1 MPEPLLVTLD
11 GPAGVG
17 KSTLARMA
25 AQALGIAYLDT
36 GAMFRATALALG
48 EGSWDLPGEA
58 LEARLPGIGFGLEGI
73 GEASTLLC
81 NGVPV
86 GDEVRSERVGLWASR
101 LAARPEV
108 RARQLAVQR
117 ALGQGVSLVAE
128 GRDMG
133 SVVFP
138 GARFKFF
145 LDASPAVRARRR
157 ADQLR
162 QMGREADLAGIE
174 AAIRE
179 RDRQDRERPIAPLA
193 PAPDAVVVDTS
204 ELSLDEVFSRLMG
217 VMADS

>member
-1 MPEPLLVTLD
+1 MAEPLVITLD

-17 KSTLARMA
+17 KSTLARMT

-58 LEARLPGIGFGLEGI
+58 LLARLPGIDFGLAGI
-73 GEASTLLC
+73 GEGSVLTC
-81 NGVPV
+81 NGAAV
-86 GDEVRSERVGLWASR
+86 GDEVRAERVGRWASR

-108 RARQLAVQR
+108 RARQLHVQR
-117 ALGQGVSLVAE
+117 ALGQGTSLVAE

-145 LDASPAVRARRR
+145 LDASPGVRALRR

-162 QMGREADLAGIE
+162 LMGREADLAAIE
-174 AAIRE
+174 ASIRE

-193 PAPDAVVVDTS
+193 PAPDAVLVDTS
-204 ELSLDEVFSRLMG
+204 ELSLEEVFARIMG
-217 VMADS
+217 VVGDS

>member
-1 MPEPLLVTLD
+1 
-11 GPAGVG
+11 
-17 KSTLARMA
+17 
-25 AQALGIAYLDT
+25 
-36 GAMFRATALALG
+36 
-48 EGSWDLPGEA
+48 
-58 LEARLPGIGFGLEGI
+58 
-73 GEASTLLC
+73 
-81 NGVPV
+81 VPV
-86 GDEVRSERVGLWASR
+86 GDEVRSEQVGLWASR

-162 QMGREADLAGIE
+162 LMGREADLAGIE

-193 PAPDAVVVDTS
+193 PAADAVLVDTS